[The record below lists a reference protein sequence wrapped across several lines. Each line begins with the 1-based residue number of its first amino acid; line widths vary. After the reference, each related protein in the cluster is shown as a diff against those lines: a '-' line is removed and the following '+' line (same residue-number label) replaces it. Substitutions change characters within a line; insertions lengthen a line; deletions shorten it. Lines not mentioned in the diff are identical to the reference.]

1 MERTLTLFVLDT
13 NVLMHDPNA
22 LFKFQE
28 HDIFL
33 PMAVMEEL
41 DEHKKGNSE
50 VARNVRET
58 TRNLVALI
66 DGESHANILKGIPL
80 NKVAPK
86 LEGLEFGKIYFQS
99 HSYDSTLPADITKS
113 KADTHILSTTRA
125 LQESFPDHQVTLVT
139 KDINMRIK
147 AGMLGIHSE
156 DYQNDQVLEDV
167 DLLYTGI
174 EYLDNDFFER
184 PETQVK
190 SWKEDQFTYY
200 EITAPEVENWFP
212 GLCVHCEGHGNFNAI
227 VRHTFGQTARLEYS
241 INFQERQAVWG
252 IHAKNLEQNF
262 ALNLLLHPDIDFV
275 TLLGVAGT
283 GKTILTLAAA
293 LDMVIEMNLYDE
305 IIVTR
310 ATIPV
315 GEDIGFLP
323 GSEEEKMEPWMG
335 AIIDNLETLM
345 GLDKANDWEKNA
357 TGDILHQKIKIR
369 SMSFMRG
376 RSFINKLVIIDEAQN
391 LTAKQMKTLITR
403 AGEGTK
409 VICLGNISQIDSPY
423 LTETTSGLT
432 YAVDRF
438 KDWDHSAHITL
449 LESVRS
455 RLAEYASSNL

>member
-1 MERTLTLFVLDT
+1 MVRTQTLFVLDT

-22 LFKFQE
+22 IFKFEE
-28 HDIFL
+28 HDVFL

-41 DEHKKGNSE
+41 DDHKKGNSE

-66 DGESHANILKGIPL
+66 DGESHADILKGIPIS
-80 NKVAPK
+80 KVAPK
-86 LEGLEFGKIYFQS
+86 IEGLEFGKIYFQS
-99 HSYDSTLPADITKS
+99 HSYESTLPSDVS
-113 KADTHILSTTRA
+113 RFKADTHILGTTRD
-125 LQESFPDHQVTLVT
+125 LQERFPSHQITLVT

-147 AGMLGIHSE
+147 AGMLGIYSE

-174 EYLDNDFFER
+174 EYLDDEFFENSD
-184 PETQVK
+184 TQVK
-190 SWKEDQFTYY
+190 SWKEEHTTVY
-200 EITAPEVENWFP
+200 EITSPEVEKWFP
-212 GLCVHCEGHGNFNAI
+212 GLCLHCEGHGNFNAI
-227 VRHTFGQTARLEYS
+227 VREVNGHTARLEYS
-241 INFQERQAVWG
+241 FDFQKRQSVWG

-293 LDMVIEMNLYDE
+293 LDMAIEMNLYDE

-323 GSEEEKMEPWMG
+323 GTEEEKMEPWMG
-335 AIIDNLETLM
+335 AIVDNLEMLM
-345 GLDKANDWEKNA
+345 GLDKANDWEKSA
-357 TGDILHQKIKIR
+357 TNDILHQKIKVK

-409 VICLGNISQIDSPY
+409 IICLGNISQIDSPY

-438 KDWDHSAHITL
+438 KNWNHSAHITL
-449 LESVRS
+449 IDSVRS
-455 RLAEYASSNL
+455 RLAEFASSHL